1 METPN
6 TLREQID
13 AAEKQWLR
21 HWRQG
26 PVRTRWQKTPPQV
39 GDPAPDA
46 GLVTQTGA
54 PFSVRDGW
62 SRQPAYLIFW
72 RHFGCGA
79 GFERAKR
86 LSEEYAKLQAQGL
99 NVIAIGQGEP
109 QRTAAYMASRGLPA
123 ELTFLCDP
131 DEVAYQAYGL
141 LEGAPHQILL
151 RLPEEVQKCN
161 PDIGPSLAKT
171 RREAGAP
178 LVDNPWLM
186 PGEFL
191 IDTSGIIRLAHRPPT
206 IFDMP
211 DERQIA
217 NAMLLLPQ

>member
-1 METPN
+1 MDTPDMLQN
-6 TLREQID
+6 QIA
-13 AAEKQWLR
+13 AAEEQWLR
-21 HWRQG
+21 LWRQG
-26 PVRTRWQKTPPQV
+26 PVRTRWRKLPPQV
-39 GDPAPDA
+39 GDPAPNATLVSPTGTAFSLRDA
-46 GLVTQTGA
+46 
-54 PFSVRDGW
+54 W

-86 LSEEYAKLQAQGL
+86 LGEEFARLKAQGL
-99 NVIAIGQGEP
+99 NVVAIGQGEP
-109 QRTAAYMASRGLPA
+109 ERTAAYAAARGLPA
-123 ELTFLCDP
+123 DLTFLCDP
-131 DEVAYQAYGL
+131 EEVAYEAYGL

-151 RLPEEVQKCN
+151 RLPEEVQKAS
-161 PDIGPSLAKT
+161 PDAGPGLAKA
-171 RREAGAP
+171 RRDAGAP

-206 IFDMP
+206 VFDMP

-217 NAMLLLPQ
+217 NAMLLLRK